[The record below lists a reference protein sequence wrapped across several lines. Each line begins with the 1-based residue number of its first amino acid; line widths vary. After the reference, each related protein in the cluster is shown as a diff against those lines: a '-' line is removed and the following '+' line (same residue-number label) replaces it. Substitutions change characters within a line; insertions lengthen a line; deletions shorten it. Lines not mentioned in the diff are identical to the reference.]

1 MEAFAIFRAEKIDQG
16 TETAA
21 HNHNLRASK
30 SKQEENI
37 DYSSSHKNE
46 LLLGTRNTVATIN
59 KKVEQRTNKKKL
71 RADANRVIEFV
82 LSASPEHFYDFEA
95 VGMTREEWDNLTP
108 SNFEGRM
115 SKYWDRLNEVKATL
129 KQDKLD
135 DWKKKTVE
143 WVKKEFGGNVVNL
156 VLHLDEKTPHAHLL
170 AVPLTKEGKLSA
182 KDFFNPETA
191 KRWQDDYAKATGLKR
206 GIASDRKHEDLKAQ
220 EFQMAREQGYKKG
233 YEEGVEF
240 GKAEGLKQGKQE
252 AKEKYKSAKI
262 DGFKKGKQQARDTY
276 KNAKSEGYDKG
287 YQSGLAEARATGAK
301 FGGLL
306 DGLKGAWHAPTK
318 QAQEQHQAE
327 LKKAKEAQAK
337 AEEEARRAKNQADN
351 RVSTVASQLQ
361 AEKARAEGL
370 AKDLDRVME
379 QAETL
384 QKHLAYYKKNAP
396 HLPAPKWK
404 KNRGWLDILFF
415 SFIV

>member
-30 SKQEENI
+30 TKQEKNI
-37 DYSSSHKNE
+37 DYSSTHKNE

-59 KKVEQRTNKKKL
+59 QKVEQRTNKKKL
-71 RADANRVIEFV
+71 RADANRAIEFV
-82 LSASPEHFYDFEA
+82 LSASPEHFYDFA
-95 VGMTREEWDNLTP
+95 KVGMTREEWDNLTP

-115 SKYWDRLNEVKATL
+115 SEYWDRLNEVKATL

-135 DWKKKTVE
+135 KWKQDTVE
-143 WVKKEFGGNVVNL
+143 WVKQEFGGNVVNL

-206 GIASDRKHEDLKAQ
+206 GIASDKKHEDLKAQ
-220 EFQMAREQGYKKG
+220 EFQMARKRG
-233 YEEGVEF
+233 YELGKKEGFEVGHNE
-240 GKAEGLKQGKQE
+240 
-252 AKEKYKSAKI
+252 
-262 DGFKKGKQQARDTY
+262 GFKEGKREG
-276 KNAKSEGYDKG
+276 AKVGYDKYKKVG
-287 YQSGLAEARATGAK
+287 YEKGKAKGYKAGQEQGLAEARATGAK
-301 FGGLL
+301 VGGLL

-337 AEEEARRAKNQADN
+337 AEEEARQAKNQADN
-351 RVSTVASQLQ
+351 RVTRIADELRTSKGKI
-361 AEKARAEGL
+361 AELSDEL
-370 AKDLDRVME
+370 E
-379 QAETL
+379 QAQEREQTL
-384 QKHLAYYKKNAP
+384 HKQLNYYKKNAP
-396 HLPAPKWK
+396 HLPAPK
-404 KNRGWLDILFF
+404 
-415 SFIV
+415 

>member
-1 MEAFAIFRAEKIDQG
+1 MEAFAICRAEKIDQG

-30 SKQEENI
+30 TKQEKNI
-37 DYSSSHKNE
+37 DYSSSYKNE

-59 KKVEQRTNKKKL
+59 QKVEQRTNKKKL
-71 RADANRVIEFV
+71 RANANRAIEFV
-82 LSASPEHFYDFEA
+82 LSASPEYFYDFEA

-129 KQDKLD
+129 KQDKLEE
-135 DWKKKTVE
+135 WKTKTVE
-143 WVKKEFGGNVVNL
+143 WVKQEFGENVVNL
-156 VLHLDEKTPHAHLL
+156 VLHLDEKTPHCHLISV
-170 AVPLTKEGKLSA
+170 AMTKEGKLSA
-182 KDFFNPETA
+182 KDFFNPDTA

-206 GIASDRKHEDLKAQ
+206 GIASDRKHEELKAQ

-276 KNAKSEGYDKG
+276 KNAKQEGFKAG
-287 YQSGLAEARATGAK
+287 HEQGLAEARATGAK

-351 RVSTVASQLQ
+351 RVSQIADELRTTKGKIEELSKEL
-361 AEKARAEGL
+361 
-370 AKDLDRVME
+370 E
-379 QAETL
+379 QAQEREQTL
-384 QKHLAYYKKNAP
+384 HQHLNYYKKNAP
-396 HLPAPKWK
+396 HLPVPK
-404 KNRGWLDILFF
+404 
-415 SFIV
+415 

>member
-30 SKQEENI
+30 TKQEKNI
-37 DYSSSHKNE
+37 DYSSTHKNE

-59 KKVEQRTNKKKL
+59 QKVEQRTNKKKL
-71 RADANRVIEFV
+71 RADANRAIEFV
-82 LSASPEHFYDFEA
+82 LSASPEHFYDFA
-95 VGMTREEWDNLTP
+95 KVGMTREEWDNLTP

-115 SKYWDRLNEVKATL
+115 SEYWDRLNEVKATL

-143 WVKKEFGGNVVNL
+143 WVKQEFGGNVVNL

-220 EFQMAREQGYKKG
+220 EFQMARKRG
-233 YEEGVEF
+233 YEL
-240 GKAEGLKQGKQE
+240 GK
-252 AKEKYKSAKI
+252 KE
-262 DGFKKGKQQARDTY
+262 GFKEGFKEGKREG
-276 KNAKSEGYDKG
+276 AKVGYDKYKKVG
-287 YQSGLAEARATGAK
+287 YEKGKAKGYKAGQEQGLAEARATGAK
-301 FGGLL
+301 VGGLL

-337 AEEEARRAKNQADN
+337 AEEEARQAKNQADN
-351 RVSTVASQLQ
+351 RVTRIADELRTSKGKI
-361 AEKARAEGL
+361 AELSDEL
-370 AKDLDRVME
+370 E
-379 QAETL
+379 QAQEREQTL
-384 QKHLAYYKKNAP
+384 HKQLNYYKKNAP
-396 HLPAPKWK
+396 HLPAPK
-404 KNRGWLDILFF
+404 
-415 SFIV
+415 